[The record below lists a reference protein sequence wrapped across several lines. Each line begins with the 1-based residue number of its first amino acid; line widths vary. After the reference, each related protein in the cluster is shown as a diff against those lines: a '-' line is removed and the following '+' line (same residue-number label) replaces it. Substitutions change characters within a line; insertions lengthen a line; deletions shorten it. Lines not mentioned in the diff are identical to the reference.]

1 MVQAKKVQRST
12 AAAPARVFT
21 PPHDAHSDYAGLAQ
35 FRFQIRSFLAFSEAA
50 AAQQGLT
57 PTQHQALLGIK
68 GFVRP
73 GPATVGDV
81 ARFLLIRHHS
91 AVELIN
97 RLAKLGL
104 VSRIADPEDARR
116 VHLKLTKKGE
126 QKLQA
131 LSRKPRRAPPRRK
144 PGAKSPARFVSEVQP
159 HLNTRRTAFSVQKNR
174 VGLAYQHSARPADS
188 SV

>member
-1 MVQAKKVQRST
+1 MVQAKKAQRATAVRSAP
-12 AAAPARVFT
+12 AAATGTMR
-21 PPHDAHSDYAGLAQ
+21 DSDYAALAQ
-35 FRFQIRSFLAFSEAA
+35 FRYQIRSFLAFSEAA
-50 AAQQGLT
+50 AAKQGLT

-104 VSRIADPEDARR
+104 VDRVADPEDARR
-116 VHLKLTKKGE
+116 VHLKLTRKG
-126 QKLQA
+126 
-131 LSRKPRRAPPRRK
+131 
-144 PGAKSPARFVSEVQP
+144 
-159 HLNTRRTAFSVQKNR
+159 
-174 VGLAYQHSARPADS
+174 
-188 SV
+188 

>member
-1 MVQAKKVQRST
+1 MR
-12 AAAPARVFT
+12 
-21 PPHDAHSDYAGLAQ
+21 DADYAALAQ
-35 FRFQIRSFLAFSEAA
+35 FRYQIRSFLAFSEAA
-50 AAQQGLT
+50 ASEQGLT

-91 AVELIN
+91 AVELID

-104 VSRIADPEDARR
+104 VGRVADPDDARR
-116 VHLKLTKKGE
+116 VHLKLTRKGE

-131 LSRKPRRAPPRRK
+131 LSRKNLEELRRA
-144 PGAKSPARFVSEVQP
+144 ASPALGRLLKSFGEP
-159 HLNTRRTAFSVQKNR
+159 GEA
-174 VGLAYQHSARPADS
+174 
-188 SV
+188 

>member
-1 MVQAKKVQRST
+1 MR
-12 AAAPARVFT
+12 
-21 PPHDAHSDYAGLAQ
+21 DADYAALAQ
-35 FRFQIRSFLAFSEAA
+35 FRYQIRSFLAFSEVA

-91 AVELIN
+91 AVELID

-104 VSRIADPEDARR
+104 VSRVADPEDARR
-116 VHLKLTKKGE
+116 VHLKLTRKGE
-126 QKLQA
+126 QKLRA
-131 LSRKPRRAPPRRK
+131 LSRRNLEELHRA
-144 PGAKSPARFVSEVQP
+144 ASPALSRLVKSFGNPTE
-159 HLNTRRTAFSVQKNR
+159 A
-174 VGLAYQHSARPADS
+174 
-188 SV
+188 

>member
-1 MVQAKKVQRST
+1 MVQAKKAQRSRV
-12 AAAPARVFT
+12 ARSGRRG
-21 PPHDAHSDYAGLAQ
+21 AGAMRESDYAALAQ
-35 FRFQIRSFLAFSEAA
+35 FRYQIRSFLAFSEAA
-50 AAQQGLT
+50 AAEQGLT

-91 AVELIN
+91 AVELID

-104 VSRIADPEDARR
+104 VSRVTDPDDARR
-116 VHLKLTKKGE
+116 VHLKLTKRGE

-131 LSRKPRRAPPRRK
+131 LSRKNLEELRRA
-144 PGAKSPARFVSEVQP
+144 ASPALSRLLTSFEESRE
-159 HLNTRRTAFSVQKNR
+159 A
-174 VGLAYQHSARPADS
+174 
-188 SV
+188 

>member
-1 MVQAKKVQRST
+1 MVQAKKAQRPAT
-12 AAAPARVFT
+12 AVPARSSGSRT
-21 PPHDAHSDYAGLAQ
+21 MSDSDYAGLAQ
-35 FRFQIRSFLAFSEAA
+35 FRHQIRSFLAFSEAA

-73 GPATVGDV
+73 GPATAGDV

-91 AVELIN
+91 AVELID

-104 VSRIADPEDARR
+104 VSRAADPEDARR

-126 QKLQA
+126 RKLQA
-131 LSRKPRRAPPRRK
+131 LSRKNLEELRRA
-144 PGAKSPARFVSEVQP
+144 ASPALSRLLKSF
-159 HLNTRRTAFSVQKNR
+159 RA
-174 VGLAYQHSARPADS
+174 S
-188 SV
+188 SKP